1 MPGARCTPT
10 STAGHAASNCTLPPK
25 IVHGVDHATTGMVRP
40 VHVCCG
46 VVFRQPQ
53 STVLMAYQ
61 PGASGVPVFSPTV
74 SPGCV
79 TDPARAEAAVQ
90 SDRKPAV
97 ANFVSLLFICKPP
110 SPPRRRSVA
119 DRSAELAWSMGM
131 LCPMVT
137 RVRQLRPRTFRRWTF
152 LGTAHAPTHVTG
164 PSCKL

>member
-1 MPGARCTPT
+1 MPGLRCTPT
-10 STAGHAASNCTLPPK
+10 STAGHAPSNCTLPPK

-79 TDPARAEAAVQ
+79 TEPARAGATVQ
-90 SDRKPAV
+90 SDRTPTA
-97 ANFVSLLFICKPP
+97 ANFVNLLFICN
-110 SPPRRRSVA
+110 SPIAPRRRQCGGPYRRTSPGLWA
-119 DRSAELAWSMGM
+119 KM
-131 LCPMVT
+131 LCPMLT
-137 RVRQLRPRTFRRWTF
+137 
-152 LGTAHAPTHVTG
+152 
-164 PSCKL
+164 

>member
-1 MPGARCTPT
+1 MPGLRCTPT

-25 IVHGVDHATTGMVRP
+25 IVHGVDQATTGIVSP

-79 TDPARAEAAVQ
+79 TDPARAGAAVQ

-97 ANFVSLLFICKPP
+97 ANFVHLLPICKPP
-110 SPPRRRSVA
+110 SPPGAVMWRTVPLNSPGLW
-119 DRSAELAWSMGM
+119 E
-131 LCPMVT
+131 CY
-137 RVRQLRPRTFRRWTF
+137 VR
-152 LGTAHAPTHVTG
+152 
-164 PSCKL
+164 